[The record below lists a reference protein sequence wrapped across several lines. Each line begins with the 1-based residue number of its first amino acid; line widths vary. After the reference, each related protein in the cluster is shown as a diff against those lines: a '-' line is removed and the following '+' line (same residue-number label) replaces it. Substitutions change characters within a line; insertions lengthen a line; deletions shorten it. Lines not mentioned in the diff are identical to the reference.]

1 MWFAIK
7 PKPIYSSPNYHKV
20 IERKFASLQKKY
32 PYQPK
37 FEIEALN
44 WSRTRYHY
52 VGFGHGKK
60 RLHRPCMHISG
71 SAALSSK
78 IFPSHFFSLVI
89 YRPSA
94 NTVKRRPSSQWT
106 FLMPFFLQRRGR
118 ANADHNT
125 EEFYQYFMCN
135 AVFFWFGSKKL
146 LRTPFFF
153 TLLFLNAGEWQVK
166 VGIRAFIIH
175 VLLHHVESIKEQ
187 IEENVQTAM
196 RMRL

>member
-1 MWFAIK
+1 
-7 PKPIYSSPNYHKV
+7 
-20 IERKFASLQKKY
+20 
-32 PYQPK
+32 
-37 FEIEALN
+37 
-44 WSRTRYHY
+44 
-52 VGFGHGKK
+52 
-60 RLHRPCMHISG
+60 
-71 SAALSSK
+71 
-78 IFPSHFFSLVI
+78 
-89 YRPSA
+89 
-94 NTVKRRPSSQWT
+94 
-106 FLMPFFLQRRGR
+106 
-118 ANADHNT
+118 
-125 EEFYQYFMCN
+125 MCN